1 MSYFDMIWNAL
12 TTKRPRANR
21 ENQNPFGSMPAYI
34 PPPETRSLQ
43 AQLNRNEF
51 GMPASQ
57 VPAPSSLDYSYP
69 ASMYT
74 YPGQGGYMDA
84 GLPNPNMPAANASPA
99 GPAPMPPQ
107 RPVSMPSQPSVPMPP
122 VRPEGVGFN
131 DPNRLVQGFNPYATG
146 AGPNAQAFAD
156 QFAGGDLSKLAAR
169 TYRDEDGN
177 SWNDYYVR

>member
-1 MSYFDMIWNAL
+1 MSYLDMLLNAL
-12 TTKRPRANR
+12 KTERPRAGGTK
-21 ENQNPFGSMPAYI
+21 QSPFGSMPAYI

-51 GMPASQ
+51 GMPGSQ

-69 ASMYT
+69 PEMYSA
-74 YPGQGGYMDA
+74 PA
-84 GLPNPNMPAANASPA
+84 PSANLPAPNASPA

-107 RPVSMPSQPSVPMPP
+107 RPTSMPSQPSPPMPP
-122 VRPEGVGFN
+122 IRPEGVGFN